1 MLRVPPGRWFGPTLG
16 NHVSFALEMTSEAE
30 SEPRGQPAAYYFR
43 DVLLIGGEATRLY
56 LVRHAQSEG
65 NRGEY
70 TGPDDDPP
78 LSEVGSEQARRLAE
92 RFARQRVDAVYS
104 SALRRTQE
112 TARAIAGAVN
122 LKVRTLDDLREV
134 DLGQAQRD
142 FDTYSEDEARA
153 VRDRVARQP
162 TWDSF
167 PGSEGS
173 ATARRRIVAAMDSI
187 VRECGGERVAVVAH
201 AAVIQTYVSHV
212 LGLERDFVFYPFNAG
227 ITSIR
232 AQGDRRVIWRLNDV
246 AHLDGMP
253 PGFGGIS

>member
-1 MLRVPPGRWFGPTLG
+1 MSAQPET
-16 NHVSFALEMTSEAE
+16 
-30 SEPRGQPAAYYFR
+30 EPRGESIASYFR
-43 DVLLIGGEATRLY
+43 DLLLIGGEATRLY

-70 TGPDDDPP
+70 DGPDDDPP
-78 LSEVGSEQARRLAE
+78 LSEVGREQARRLGQ
-92 RFARQRVDAVYS
+92 RFARQRIDALYS
-104 SALRRTQE
+104 SPMRRTVE
-112 TARAIAGAVN
+112 TAQAIAEATGLTA
-122 LKVRTLDDLREV
+122 RTVESLHEV

-142 FDTYSEDEARA
+142 FDAFSEEEALALRE
-153 VRDRVARQP
+153 RVARQP

-173 ATARRRIVAAMDSI
+173 AGARRRIVAALDGVI
-187 VRECGGERVAVVAH
+187 EECGGKRVAVVAH
-201 AAVIQTYVSHV
+201 GAVIMSYVSHI
-212 LGLERDFVFYPFNAG
+212 LGVERDILFYALNAG

-232 AQGDRRVIWRLNDV
+232 AQGERRVIWRLNDV

>member
-1 MLRVPPGRWFGPTLG
+1 
-16 NHVSFALEMTSEAE
+16 MTSGAE
-30 SEPRGQPAAYYFR
+30 PEPRGEPVAYYFR
-43 DVLLIGGEATRLY
+43 DLLLIGGGATRMY

-70 TGPDDDPP
+70 TGPDEDPP
-78 LSEVGSEQARRLAE
+78 LSEVGRDQARRLAQ

-104 SALRRTQE
+104 SPLRRTQE
-112 TARAIAGAVN
+112 TARAIAGAAN

-134 DLGQAQRD
+134 DLGQAQTD
-142 FDTYSEDEARA
+142 YEAFTEEDARSL
-153 VRDRVARQP
+153 RDRVANQP

-173 ATARRRIVAAMDSI
+173 AAARRRVVAAMDSAI
-187 VRECGGERVAVVAH
+187 EECAGKRVAVVTH
-201 AAVIQTYVSHV
+201 GGVIQTYVSLV
-212 LGLERDFVFYPFNAG
+212 LGLERDFVFYAFNAG

-253 PGFGGIS
+253 PGFEGIS

>member
-1 MLRVPPGRWFGPTLG
+1 M
-16 NHVSFALEMTSEAE
+16 ASESE
-30 SEPRGQPAAYYFR
+30 REPRGEPVGYYFR
-43 DVLLIGGEATRLY
+43 ELLLIGGEATRLY

-65 NRGEY
+65 NLGFA
-70 TGPDDDPP
+70 GPDDDPP
-78 LSEVGSEQARRLAE
+78 LSDVGREQARRLA
-92 RFARQRVDAVYS
+92 QRLAGQKLGAIYS
-104 SALRRTQE
+104 SPLRRTQE
-112 TARAIAGAVN
+112 TAQAIADATGLEVHI
-122 LKVRTLDDLREV
+122 VEELREI
-134 DLGQAQRD
+134 DLGQARRD
-142 FDTYSEDEARA
+142 DSLSEDEARA
-153 VRDRVARQP
+153 LRDRIARRP

-173 ATARRRIVAAMDSI
+173 AAARRRVVGAMDRI
-187 VRECGGERVAVVAH
+187 TEENGGKRVVVVAH

-212 LGLERDFVFYPFNAG
+212 LGVERDFVFYPFNAG

>member
-1 MLRVPPGRWFGPTLG
+1 MPRLPPGRRFGPVG
-16 NHVSFALEMTSEAE
+16 AIPYHSNEMTEHAE
-30 SEPRGQPAAYYFR
+30 PEPPGQPAAYFFR
-43 DVLLIGGEATRLY
+43 DLLLIGGEATRLY
-56 LVRHAQSEG
+56 LVRHCQSEG

-70 TGPDDDPP
+70 DGPDDDPP
-78 LSEVGSEQARRLAE
+78 LSEVGREQARRLAQ

-104 SALRRTQE
+104 SPLRRTQE
-112 TARAIAGAVN
+112 TARAIAEATG
-122 LKVRTLDDLREV
+122 LTIRTVDDLREV
-134 DLGQAQRD
+134 DFGEVQSSD
-142 FDTYSEDEARA
+142 EPFSEEEALA
-153 VRDRVARQP
+153 LRDRIDRRP

-173 ATARRRIVAAMDSI
+173 AAARRRVVGAMDRI
-187 VRECGGERVAVVAH
+187 IEECGGKRVAVVAH
-201 AAVIQTYVSHV
+201 GGVIQTYVSHA

-232 AQGDRRVIWRLNDV
+232 AQGERRVIWRLNDV

>member
-1 MLRVPPGRWFGPTLG
+1 
-16 NHVSFALEMTSEAE
+16 MTSEAE
-30 SEPRGQPAAYYFR
+30 SEPRGQPTDYYFR
-43 DVLLIGGEATRLY
+43 DVLLIGSDATRLY

-78 LSEVGSEQARRLAE
+78 LSEVGREHARRLAE
-92 RFARQRVDAVYS
+92 RFARQRVDAIYS
-104 SALRRTQE
+104 SPLRRAQE
-112 TARAIAGAVN
+112 TARAIAGAAN

-134 DLGQAQRD
+134 DLGQGQTDYEAY
-142 FDTYSEDEARA
+142 TEEDARA
-153 VRDRVARQP
+153 LKDRVVNQP
-162 TWDSF
+162 MWDSF

-173 ATARRRIVAAMDSI
+173 AAARLRIVGAMDNVI
-187 VRECGGERVAVVAH
+187 QECDGKRVAVIVH

-246 AHLDGMP
+246 AHLDGLP

>member
-1 MLRVPPGRWFGPTLG
+1 
-16 NHVSFALEMTSEAE
+16 MTSEAE
-30 SEPRGQPAAYYFR
+30 SEPPGQPVDYYFR
-43 DVLLIGGEATRLY
+43 EPLLIGGEATRLY

-78 LSEVGSEQARRLAE
+78 LSEVGREHARRLAE
-92 RFARQRVDAVYS
+92 RFARQRIDAIYS
-104 SALRRTQE
+104 SPLRRAQE
-112 TARAIAGAVN
+112 TARAIAGAAN

-134 DLGQAQRD
+134 DLGQAQTD
-142 FDTYSEDEARA
+142 YEAFTEEDARA
-153 VRDRVARQP
+153 LRDRIAKQP

-173 ATARRRIVAAMDSI
+173 AAARRRIVGAMDRI
-187 VRECGGERVAVVAH
+187 IEECGGERVAVVAH

-212 LGLERDFVFYPFNAG
+212 LGLEHDFVFYPFNAG

-232 AQGDRRVIWRLNDV
+232 AQGDRRVIWRLNDI

>member
-1 MLRVPPGRWFGPTLG
+1 
-16 NHVSFALEMTSEAE
+16 MTSKVE
-30 SEPRGQPAAYYFR
+30 SEPPGQPVDYYFR
-43 DVLLIGGEATRLY
+43 DVLLIGGDATRLY

-78 LSEVGSEQARRLAE
+78 LSEVGREHARRLAE
-92 RFARQRVDAVYS
+92 RFARQRVDAIYS
-104 SALRRTQE
+104 SPLRRTQE
-112 TARAIAGAVN
+112 TARAIAGAAK
-122 LKVRTLDDLREV
+122 LEVRTLDDLREV
-134 DLGQAQRD
+134 DLGQVQTDYEAY
-142 FDTYSEDEARA
+142 TEEDARA
-153 VRDRVARQP
+153 LRDRVANQP

-173 ATARRRIVAAMDSI
+173 AASRRRIVGAMDRI
-187 VRECGGERVAVVAH
+187 IEECGGERVAVVAH

-232 AQGDRRVIWRLNDV
+232 AQGDRRVIWRLNDI

>member
-1 MLRVPPGRWFGPTLG
+1 MTPG
-16 NHVSFALEMTSEAE
+16 AE
-30 SEPRGQPAAYYFR
+30 SEPRGEPVAYYFR
-43 DVLLIGGEATRLY
+43 DLLLIGGGATRLY

-78 LSEVGSEQARRLAE
+78 LSEVGREQARRLAQ

-104 SALRRTQE
+104 SPLRRAQE
-112 TARAIAGAVN
+112 TAGAIAGAAN

-134 DLGQAQRD
+134 DLGQAQTD
-142 FDTYSEDEARA
+142 YEAFTEEDARA
-153 VRDRVARQP
+153 LRDRVANQP

-173 ATARRRIVAAMDSI
+173 AAARRRIVAAMDS
-187 VRECGGERVAVVAH
+187 VTEECGGKRVAVVTH
-201 AAVIQTYVSHV
+201 GGVIQTYVSLV
-212 LGLERDFVFYPFNAG
+212 LGLERDFVFYAFNAG

>member
-1 MLRVPPGRWFGPTLG
+1 
-16 NHVSFALEMTSEAE
+16 MTSEAE

-43 DVLLIGGEATRLY
+43 DLLLIGGEATRLY

-70 TGPDDDPP
+70 EGPDDDPP
-78 LSEVGSEQARRLAE
+78 LSEVGREHARRLGQ

-104 SALRRTQE
+104 SPLRRTQE
-112 TARAIAGAVN
+112 TAQAIAGAAN
-122 LKVRTLDDLREV
+122 LKVRMLDDLREV
-134 DLGQAQRD
+134 DFGEVQTDYEA
-142 FDTYSEDEARA
+142 FTKEEARA
-153 VRDRVARQP
+153 LRDRIARRP

-173 ATARRRIVAAMDSI
+173 AAARRRIVGAIDSI
-187 VRECGGERVAVVAH
+187 IGECGGKRVAVVTH
-201 AAVIQTYVSHV
+201 GGVIQTYVSHV
-212 LGLERDFVFYPFNAG
+212 LGLEPDFVFYAFNAG

-246 AHLDGMP
+246 AHLDGLP